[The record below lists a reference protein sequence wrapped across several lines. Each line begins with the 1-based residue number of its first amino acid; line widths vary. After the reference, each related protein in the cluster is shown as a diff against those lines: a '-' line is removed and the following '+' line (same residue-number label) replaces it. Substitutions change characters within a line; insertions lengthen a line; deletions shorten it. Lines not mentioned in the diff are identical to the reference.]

1 MGNLLL
7 RIHMGAGVQNV
18 IHVIQELPVFIFIII
33 IIINESNNNC
43 NR

>member
-1 MGNLLL
+1 
-7 RIHMGAGVQNV
+7 MGASVQNV